1 MIWKNSVERY
11 GAVHKT
17 LHWVIA
23 ITVIMML
30 VMGWQMGSIPN
41 GPDKFWVYSLHKSLG
56 ITILALMVMRVI
68 WKLVNWDLP
77 KSLPTHATWEKKLAA
92 FVHWLFYGLL
102 FVQPLS
108 GWMLTG
114 AANST
119 INWFGFFVVP
129 NIVSPDQDL
138 REAMDT
144 LHGLLPWALTGMIFL
159 HVAGAL
165 KHAVIDRDRTLRRML
180 PFGALLLLLATPAFA
195 ADQPTKWRIDRTQSK
210 LTFQALQE
218 GAPFAGRF
226 KAFDGTIN
234 FDPKK
239 PEAGNAN
246 ITIDLGSI
254 DTANGERDGT
264 VKGKDWFFLDNFP
277 TASYTITKF
286 ERVGLDTNT
295 YNATGMLRLRGV
307 ERPLDMA
314 VTIDV
319 SEKTAHAVGKTTVKR
334 LDFGVGDGQWSDPS
348 MVGTD
353 VTVNIDITAVPLK

>member
-23 ITVIMML
+23 IAVIMML
-30 VMGWQMGSIPN
+30 VMGWVMGDIPN

-56 ITILALMVMRVI
+56 ITILALMVMRVV

-77 KSLPTHATWEKKLAA
+77 KALPTHATWEKRLAS

-119 INWFGFFVVP
+119 INWFGFFSVP
-129 NIVSPDQDL
+129 NIVAPDQDL
-138 REAMDT
+138 RRAMSE
-144 LHGLLPWALTGMIFL
+144 LHDIIPLALTGIIFL
-159 HVAGAL
+159 HVAGAM

-195 ADQPTKWRIDRTQSK
+195 ADVPTKWTIDRDNSK
-210 LTFQALQE
+210 LTFEALQE
-218 GAPFAGRF
+218 GAPFKGQF
-226 KAFDGTIN
+226 KGFTGTIN
-234 FDPKK
+234 FDAKK
-239 PEAGNAN
+239 PEAGNAS

-254 DTANGERDGT
+254 DSANAERDST
-264 VKGKDWFFLDNFP
+264 VKGKDWFDLDSFP
-277 TASYTITKF
+277 TATYTITSFTKGA
-286 ERVGLDTNT
+286 EP
-295 YNATGMLRLRGV
+295 NAYTAKGVLRMRGV
-307 ERPLDMA
+307 ERPLDLPFTLTA
-314 VTIDV
+314 G
-319 SEKTAHAVGKTTVKR
+319 EKTAHAVGKTTLKR

-353 VTVNIDITAVPLK
+353 VTVSIDITAIPAK